1 MFVGWKKRS
10 GRVNMLC
17 QETPKDSNRVASFPV
32 AQGAVGKHR
41 VLMNSAYQEH
51 IEIDNRITTKEVH
64 VKDT

>member
-1 MFVGWKKRS
+1 M
-10 GRVNMLC
+10 NMLC